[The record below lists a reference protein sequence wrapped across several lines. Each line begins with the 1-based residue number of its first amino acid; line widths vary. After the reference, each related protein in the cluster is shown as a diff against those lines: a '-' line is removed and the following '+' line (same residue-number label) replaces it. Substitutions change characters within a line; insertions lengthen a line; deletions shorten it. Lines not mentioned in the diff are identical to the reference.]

1 LNWSQKILVILTHV
15 GDMPSAKIKMAMQP
29 VCAKKAISAHHPI
42 AGLNVKS
49 MLIVPTLWLVL
60 GKSVKIPVLASVVK
74 TQNATSKITM
84 LSASV

>member
-1 LNWSQKILVILTHV
+1 ML
-15 GDMPSAKIKMAMQP
+15 SAKIKMAMQP

-49 MLIVPTLWLVL
+49 MLIVPTLWLAL

-74 TQNATSKITM
+74 TQNAMSKITM
-84 LSASV
+84 LSANV